1 MTLKGIDIS
10 NWQKGFNITAAK
22 PGFVIVKATE
32 GLTFTD
38 KCCNGFVQTCIENGI
53 PFGFYH
59 FARSNDAEEEATFFY
74 NQTKGYVGRGIP
86 ILDLEVPNGNAW
98 LETWCK
104 AYYDLSGVYPW
115 VYMNS
120 DYINNRG
127 YGTSWVKAN
136 CGLWLAGYPKK
147 YTSYPESFHC
157 PYTHDGWALAAWQ
170 FTDCF
175 AIGGMEVD
183 ANFFYGDKITWDKYA
198 SGDGQASATDSA
210 STLELATRVI
220 NGDYGTGTAR
230 RDALGPRYNEVQA
243 KVNDLYAKAN
253 DVIEGK
259 YGNGQ
264 TRKEKLGSEYAI
276 VQRIVNDILSN

>member
-38 KCCNGFVQTCIENGI
+38 KCCNGFVQTCIDNGI

-74 NQTKGYVGRGIP
+74 NQTKDYVGRGIP

-104 AYYDLSGVYPW
+104 TYHDLSGVYPW

-120 DYINNRG
+120 DYVNNRG

-136 CGLWLAGYPKK
+136 CGLWLAGYPKT
-147 YTSYPESFHC
+147 YTAYPDSAC
-157 PYTHDGWALAAWQ
+157 PYKHDGWTLAAWQ
-170 FTDCF
+170 FTDNL
-175 AIGGMEVD
+175 AMGDMRVD
-183 ANFFYGDKITWDKYA
+183 GDFFYGDVAAWNKYA
-198 SGDGQASATDSA
+198 GNNGNGSVSGT
-210 STLELATRVI
+210 TLELASAVI
-220 NGDYGTGTAR
+220 KGEYGNGAAR
-230 RDALGPRYNEVQA
+230 KNALGSRYDEVQA

-259 YGNGQ
+259 YGNGE
-264 TRKEKLGSEYAI
+264 TRKAKLGSEYGI

>member
-32 GLTFTD
+32 GLAFTD

-74 NQTKGYVGRGIP
+74 NQTKDYVGMGVP
-86 ILDLEVPNGNAW
+86 VLDLEVPNGNAW

-127 YGTSWVKAN
+127 YGTSWIKAN
-136 CGLWLAGYPKK
+136 CGLWLAGYPKA
-147 YTSYPESFHC
+147 YTAYPDSAC
-157 PYTHDGWALAAWQ
+157 PYKHDGWTLAAWQ
-170 FTDCF
+170 FTDNL
-175 AIGGMEVD
+175 AMGGMRID
-183 ANFFYGDKITWDKYA
+183 GDFFYGDVAAWNKYA
-198 SGDGQASATDSA
+198 GSNGDGSVSDT
-210 STLELATRVI
+210 TLELASAVI
-220 NGDYGTGTAR
+220 RGEYGNGTAR
-230 RDALGPRYNEVQA
+230 KNALGSRYDEVQA
-243 KVNDLYAKAN
+243 KVNDLYGKAN

-264 TRKEKLGSEYAI
+264 TRKTKLGNEYGI
-276 VQRIVNDILSN
+276 VQQIVNDILSN

>member
-10 NWQKGFNITAAK
+10 NWQKGFNIAAAK

-38 KCCNGFVQTCIENGI
+38 KCCNEFVQTCIDNGI

-74 NQTKGYVGRGIP
+74 NQTKDYVGRGIP

-104 AYYDLSGVYPW
+104 TYHDLSGVYPW

-120 DYINNRG
+120 DYVNNRG

-136 CGLWLAGYPKK
+136 CGLWLAGYPKA
-147 YTSYPESFHC
+147 YTAYPDSAC
-157 PYTHDGWALAAWQ
+157 PYKHDGWTLAAWQ
-170 FTDCF
+170 FTDNL
-175 AIGGMEVD
+175 AMGDMRVD
-183 ANFFYGDKITWDKYA
+183 GDFFYGDVAAWNKYA
-198 SGDGQASATDSA
+198 GNNGNGSVSGT
-210 STLELATRVI
+210 TLELASAVI
-220 NGDYGTGTAR
+220 KGEYGNGAAR
-230 RDALGPRYNEVQA
+230 KNALGSRYDEVQA

>member
-32 GLTFTD
+32 GLNFTD
-38 KCCNGFVQTCIENGI
+38 KYCNGFVQTCVENGI

-74 NQTKGYVGRGIP
+74 NQTKGYVGRGVP

-104 AYYDLSGVYPW
+104 AYHDLSGVYPW

-136 CGLWLAGYPKK
+136 CGLWLAGYPKA
-147 YTSYPESFHC
+147 YITYPDSSC
-157 PYTHDGWALAAWQ
+157 PYKHDGWTLAAWQ
-170 FTDCF
+170 FTNNL
-175 AIGGMEVD
+175 AIEGMRVD
-183 ANFFYGDKITWDKYA
+183 GDFFYGDVAAWNKYA
-198 SGDGQASATDSA
+198 GSNVNSSVSGT
-210 STLELATRVI
+210 TLELASAVIKGEYGNGTTRR
-220 NGDYGTGTAR
+220 N
-230 RDALGPRYNEVQA
+230 ALGSRYDEVQA
-243 KVNDLYAKAN
+243 KVNDLYGKAN
-253 DVIEGK
+253 DVINGK
-259 YGNGQ
+259 YGNGSK
-264 TRKEKLGSEYAI
+264 RAYALGSEYGI
-276 VQRIVNDILSN
+276 VQHIVNDILSK